1 MTLAKNDLPR
11 RISLAHVRQHN
22 DLSPKIA
29 ISGHCLRQFLAAHA
43 GDGSD
48 ITFATV
54 GLSGELRSRRH
65 YFA

>member
-1 MTLAKNDLPR
+1 MVFAKNDLPR
-11 RISLAHVRQHN
+11 RISLAHIRQHN

-29 ISGHCLRQFLAAHA
+29 ISGHRQFIGTYA

-54 GLSGELRSRRH
+54 GLSGELGCRRH